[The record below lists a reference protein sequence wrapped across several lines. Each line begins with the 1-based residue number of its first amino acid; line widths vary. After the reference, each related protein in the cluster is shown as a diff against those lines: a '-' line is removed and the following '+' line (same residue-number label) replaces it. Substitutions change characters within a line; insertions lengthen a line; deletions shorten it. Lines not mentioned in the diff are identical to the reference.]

1 MTYLPLFKHGSM
13 NTESK
18 KEDHS
23 SYFDGLEQ
31 KLLS

>member
-1 MTYLPLFKHGSM
+1 MSYLPLFKHNSLK
-13 NTESK
+13 TEPK